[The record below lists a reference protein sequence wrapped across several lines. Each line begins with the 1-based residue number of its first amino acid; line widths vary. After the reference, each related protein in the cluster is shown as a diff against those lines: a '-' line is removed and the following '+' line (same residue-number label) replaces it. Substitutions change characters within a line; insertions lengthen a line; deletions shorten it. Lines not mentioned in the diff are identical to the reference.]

1 MEVNSVKGWVEM
13 VIKGT
18 RLAILNQ
25 MINKYFKYLF
35 SLFLILFVSQFTYHI
50 DDMKQSLQT
59 WGLCLNPQTSWGES
73 ILSVFY
79 HFIVILRS
87 VHQSPNLR
95 RKIDPVCVLSNNKH
109 SIETDVFPHW
119 IIKSAGWCMSVRFE
133 GWILNFIPH
142 VFIVVCRWC
151 VRPLEDFA

>member
-35 SLFLILFVSQFTYHI
+35 SLFLILFVSQFTYHV

-59 WGLCLNPQTSWGES
+59 
-73 ILSVFY
+73 
-79 HFIVILRS
+79 
-87 VHQSPNLR
+87 
-95 RKIDPVCVLSNNKH
+95 
-109 SIETDVFPHW
+109 
-119 IIKSAGWCMSVRFE
+119 
-133 GWILNFIPH
+133 
-142 VFIVVCRWC
+142 
-151 VRPLEDFA
+151 